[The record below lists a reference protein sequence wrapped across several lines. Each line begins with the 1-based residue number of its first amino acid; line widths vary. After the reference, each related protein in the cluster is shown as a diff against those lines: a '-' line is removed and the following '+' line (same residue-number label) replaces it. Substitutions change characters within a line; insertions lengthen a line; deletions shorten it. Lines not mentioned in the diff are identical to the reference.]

1 MVLAGAGG
9 ISHDSLVKLAEQH
22 FGHLKNSDK
31 NYRPENVPKFTGS
44 QASLAT
50 PHSLLCLVLHV
61 CNCFRPC

>member
-44 QASLAT
+44 QASPPT
-50 PHSLLCLVLHV
+50 PHI
-61 CNCFRPC
+61 